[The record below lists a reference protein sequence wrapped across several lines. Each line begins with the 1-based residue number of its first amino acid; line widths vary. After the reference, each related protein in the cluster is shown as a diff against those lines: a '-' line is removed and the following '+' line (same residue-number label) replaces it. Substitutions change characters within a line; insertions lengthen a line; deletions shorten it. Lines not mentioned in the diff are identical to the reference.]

1 MTFDLK
7 PLLRGE
13 VDRIAIDCVFAVEPV
28 SGVRFAEGAHGVGVI
43 TDNGGYMRLRLRL
56 SVPYVAECARC
67 LDEVSGVFEEDFER
81 TVVTRGALTEEQL
94 EENFDEYAVLD
105 ADGVLD
111 IDCEVSDTV
120 SLMFPKKILCHEDC
134 KGLCPVCGKSK
145 NQGDCGCVTKEIDPR
160 LAVLQKLLD
169 NSEK

>member
-13 VDRIAIDCVFAVEPV
+13 VDRIAIDCDFAVEPITGV
-28 SGVRFAEGAHGVGVI
+28 SFPEGAHGVGVV

-56 SVPYVAECARC
+56 SAPYVAECARC
-67 LDEVSGVFEEDFER
+67 LEEVKGVFEEDFER

-105 ADGVLD
+105 ADGMLNVD
-111 IDCEVSDTV
+111 REVAETL
-120 SLMFPKKILCHEDC
+120 SLLFPKKILCSEDC
-134 KGLCPVCGKSK
+134 AGLCPVCGKPKK
-145 NQGDCGCVTKEIDPR
+145 NGDCGCVTKESDPR

>member
-13 VDRIAIDCVFAVEPV
+13 VTQIEIDHDFMPESVT
-28 SGVRFAEGAHGVGVI
+28 GVDFPKGAHGTGVV
-43 TDNGGYMRLRLRL
+43 TDNGGYMRLRLQL
-56 SVPYVAECARC
+56 SVPYEAECARC
-67 LDEVSGVFEEDFER
+67 LDTVCGVFEEQFER

-105 ADGVLD
+105 ADGMLN
-111 IDCEVSDTV
+111 IDEEVAETIALS
-120 SLMFPKKILCHEDC
+120 FPKKILCDEDC
-134 KGLCPVCGKSK
+134 AGLCPVCGKPKK
-145 NQGDCGCVTKEIDPR
+145 NGDCGCVKKEIDPR

>member
-13 VDRIAIDCVFAVEPV
+13 VDRIAIDCDFAVEPDAGV
-28 SGVRFAEGAHGVGVI
+28 SFSEGAHGVGVI
-43 TDNGGYMRLRLRL
+43 TDNGGYMRLRLHL

-67 LDEVSGVFEEDFER
+67 LEKVEGVFEEDFER

-105 ADGVLD
+105 ADGMLN
-111 IDCEVSDTV
+111 IDCEVTETI
-120 SLMFPKKILCHEDC
+120 SLMFPKKLLCREDC
-134 KGLCPVCGKSK
+134 AGLCPVCGKPK
-145 NQGDCGCVTKEIDPR
+145 NQGDCGCVVKEIDPR

>member
-1 MTFDLK
+1 MIFDLK

-13 VDRIAIDCVFAVEPV
+13 VDRIAIDCFFGVEPI
-28 SGVRFAEGAHGVGVI
+28 SGVTFSEGAHGVGVI
-43 TDNGGYMRLRLRL
+43 TDNGGYMRLRMQLTL
-56 SVPYVAECARC
+56 PYVAECARC
-67 LDEVSGVFEEDFER
+67 LEDVHGVFEEQFER

-105 ADGVLD
+105 ADGMLD
-111 IDCEVSDTV
+111 VDCEVAETV
-120 SLMFPKKILCHEDC
+120 ALLFPKKILCDEDC
-134 KGLCPVCGKSK
+134 AGLCPVCGKPKK
-145 NQGDCGCVTKEIDPR
+145 NGDCGCVVKEIDPR

>member
-13 VDRIAIDCVFAVEPV
+13 VDRIAIDCDFEAESVTGV
-28 SGVRFAEGAHGVGVI
+28 SFPEGAHGVGVI

-56 SVPYVAECARC
+56 SVPYVTECARC
-67 LDEVSGVFEEDFER
+67 LEEVKGVFEEDFER

-105 ADGVLD
+105 ADGMLN
-111 IDCEVSDTV
+111 IDCEVAETV
-120 SLMFPKKILCHEDC
+120 SLLFPKKILCDENC
-134 KGLCPVCGKSK
+134 AGLCPVCGKPKK
-145 NQGDCGCVTKEIDPR
+145 NGDCGCVTKEIDPR